1 MCKFACELTITRF
14 MDTPKSLK
22 ALSAHQTAYLEQL
35 QRLPYF
41 KMVQPI
47 VEGFLR
53 QVINRGAFYIRVHVA
68 SLDGIL
74 ESQRIKSVMETGKG
88 ATVGGKETRQEAVEA
103 LFGCNAGKLLPSE
116 FPKYGF
122 LSQPDAVKDLYI
134 NGGMWCQYGDVS
146 IQLKKERLF
155 HRTTLCVGDSV
166 NFGRF
171 YQLIPTR
178 VDDVKATCIC
188 GLQHDGEP
196 LMKMGDPV
204 AAYAI
209 FTQWVL
215 ERKLTVNNFPLIE
228 EVAKDAPPIFDFFEL
243 QYHGDI
249 DITQDVERIDV
260 APSSPEEKEKLLL
273 LKEKFEKI
281 GVKMYIYEG
290 GL

>member
-1 MCKFACELTITRF
+1 
-14 MDTPKSLK
+14 MDTPKSLQ
-22 ALSAHQTAYLEQL
+22 ALAAHQSAYQELLRQ
-35 QRLPYF
+35 QPYY
-41 KMVQPI
+41 KMVAPI

-53 QVINRGAFYIRVHVA
+53 QIINHGAFYIRVHA
-68 SLDGIL
+68 SSLEGIL
-74 ESQRIKSVMETGKG
+74 ESKRIKSVMETGKG

-103 LFGCNAGKLLPSE
+103 LFGCNANKLLPSE

-122 LSQPDAVKDLYI
+122 LSQSDAVKDLYV

-188 GLQHDGEP
+188 GLAHDGEP

-204 AAYAI
+204 AAYAL
-209 FTQWVL
+209 FAQWIL
-215 ERKLTVNNFPLIE
+215 EKKLTINNFPLIE
-228 EVAKDAPPIFDFFEL
+228 DVAKDVPPIFDFFEL

-260 APSSPEEKEKLLL
+260 APSSPEEKEKLLK

-281 GVKMYIYEG
+281 GVKMYILEQS
-290 GL
+290 

>member
-1 MCKFACELTITRF
+1 
-14 MDTPKSLK
+14 MDTPKSLR
-22 ALSAHQTAYLEQL
+22 ALAAHQSAYQELLRQ
-35 QRLPYF
+35 QPYY
-41 KMVQPI
+41 KMVAPI
-47 VEGFLR
+47 VEEFLR
-53 QVINRGAFYIRVHVA
+53 QIINQGAFYVRVHVS
-68 SLDGIL
+68 SLEGIL
-74 ESQRIKSVMETGKG
+74 ESKRIKSVMETGTG
-88 ATVGGKETRQEAVEA
+88 ATNGGKETRREAVEA
-103 LFGCNAGKLLPSE
+103 LFGCNANKLLPSE

-122 LSQPDAVKDLYI
+122 LSQSDAVKDLYV

-166 NFGRF
+166 NFGRC
-171 YQLIPTR
+171 YQLIPTK

-188 GLQHDGEP
+188 GLAHDGEP

-209 FTQWVL
+209 FAQWIL
-215 ERKLTVNNFPLIE
+215 EKKLTINNFPLIE
-228 EVAKDAPPIFDFFEL
+228 EVARDVPPIFDFFEL

-260 APSSPEEKEKLLL
+260 APSSPDEKEKLLE

-281 GVKMYIYEG
+281 GVKMYVLEQN
-290 GL
+290 

>member
-1 MCKFACELTITRF
+1 
-14 MDTPKSLK
+14 MDTPKSLQ
-22 ALSAHQTAYLEQL
+22 ALAAHQSAYQELLRQ
-35 QRLPYF
+35 QPYY

-53 QVINRGAFYIRVHVA
+53 QIINRGAFYIRVHVSA
-68 SLDGIL
+68 LESIL
-74 ESQRIKSVMETGKG
+74 ESKRIKNVMETGKG

-103 LFGCNAGKLLPSE
+103 LFGCNAKKLLPSE

-122 LSQPDAVKDLYI
+122 LSQPNAEKDLYI

-188 GLQHDGEP
+188 GLSHDGEP
-196 LMKMGDPV
+196 LMQMGDPV

-209 FTQWVL
+209 FAQWIL

-228 EVAKDAPPIFDFFEL
+228 EVAKDVPPIFDFFEL

-249 DITQDVERIDV
+249 DITQDVERIDI
-260 APSSPEEKEKLLL
+260 APSSPEEKEKLLV

-281 GVKMYIYEG
+281 GVMFNIFEG
-290 GL
+290 GLL

>member
-1 MCKFACELTITRF
+1 
-14 MDTPKSLK
+14 MDTPKSLR
-22 ALSAHQTAYLEQL
+22 ALATHQSAYQELLRQ
-35 QRLPYF
+35 QPYY
-41 KMVQPI
+41 KMVAPI

-53 QVINRGAFYIRVHVA
+53 QIINHGAFYLRVHVS
-68 SLDGIL
+68 SLEGIL
-74 ESQRIKSVMETGKG
+74 ESKRIKSVMETGTG
-88 ATVGGKETRQEAVEA
+88 ATNGGKDTRREVVEA
-103 LFGCNAGKLLPSE
+103 LFGCNANKLLPSE

-166 NFGRF
+166 NFGRC
-171 YQLIPTR
+171 YQLIPTK

-188 GLQHDGEP
+188 GLAHDGEP

-209 FTQWVL
+209 FAQWIL
-215 ERKLTVNNFPLIE
+215 EKKLTIKNFPLIE
-228 EVAKDAPPIFDFFEL
+228 EVAKDVPPIFDFFEL

-260 APSSPEEKEKLLL
+260 APSSPEEKEKLEEY
-273 LKEKFEKI
+273 KKRFEAI
-281 GVKMYIYEG
+281 GVKFCICKG
-290 GL
+290 I

>member
-1 MCKFACELTITRF
+1 
-14 MDTPKSLK
+14 MDTPKSLR
-22 ALSAHQTAYLEQL
+22 ALAAHQSAYQELLRQ
-35 QRLPYF
+35 QPYY
-41 KMVQPI
+41 KMVAPI

-53 QVINRGAFYIRVHVA
+53 QIINHGAFYLRVHVS
-68 SLDGIL
+68 SLEGIL
-74 ESQRIKSVMETGKG
+74 ESTRIKSVMETGTG
-88 ATVGGKETRQEAVEA
+88 ATNGGKDTRREVVEA
-103 LFGCNAGKLLPSE
+103 LFGCNANKLLPSE

-122 LSQPDAVKDLYI
+122 LSQPDAVKDLYV

-146 IQLKKERLF
+146 IQLKKDRLF

-188 GLQHDGEP
+188 GLAHDGEP

-209 FTQWVL
+209 FAQWIL
-215 ERKLTVNNFPLIE
+215 EKKLTVNNFPLIE
-228 EVAKDAPPIFDFFEL
+228 EVARDVPPIFDFFEL
-243 QYHGDI
+243 QYHGDL

-260 APSSPEEKEKLLL
+260 APSSPGEKEKLLE
-273 LKEKFEKI
+273 LKEKFKEL
-281 GVKMYIYEG
+281 GVKMYI
-290 GL
+290 LDQN

>member
-1 MCKFACELTITRF
+1 
-14 MDTPKSLK
+14 MDTPKSLR
-22 ALSAHQTAYLEQL
+22 ALAAHQSAYQELLRQ
-35 QRLPYF
+35 QPYY
-41 KMVQPI
+41 KMVAPI
-47 VEGFLR
+47 VEEFLR
-53 QVINRGAFYIRVHVA
+53 QIINHGAFYVRVHVS
-68 SLDGIL
+68 SLEGIL
-74 ESQRIKSVMETGKG
+74 ESKRIKSVMETGTG
-88 ATVGGKETRQEAVEA
+88 ATNGGKETRREAVEA
-103 LFGCNAGKLLPSE
+103 LFGCNANKLLPSE

-122 LSQPDAVKDLYI
+122 LSQSDAVKDLYV

-188 GLQHDGEP
+188 GLAHDGEP

-204 AAYAI
+204 AAYAL
-209 FTQWVL
+209 FAQWIL
-215 ERKLTVNNFPLIE
+215 EKKLTINNFPLIE
-228 EVAKDAPPIFDFFEL
+228 EVAKDVPPIFDFFEL

-249 DITQDVERIDV
+249 DITQDVERIDA
-260 APSSPEEKEKLLL
+260 APSSSEEKAKLLE

-281 GVKMYIYEG
+281 GVKLYVLEQS
-290 GL
+290 

>member
-1 MCKFACELTITRF
+1 
-14 MDTPKSLK
+14 MDTPKSLQ
-22 ALSAHQTAYLEQL
+22 ALAAHQSAYQELLRQ
-35 QRLPYF
+35 QPYY

-53 QVINRGAFYIRVHVA
+53 QIINYGAFYLRVHVS
-68 SLDGIL
+68 SLPGIL
-74 ESQRIKSVMETGKG
+74 ESKRIKSVMETGTG
-88 ATVGGKETRQEAVEA
+88 ATIGGKETRQEAVEA
-103 LFGCNAGKLLPSE
+103 LFGCNAKKLLPSE
-116 FPKYGF
+116 FPKFGF
-122 LSQPDAVKDLYI
+122 LSQPNAEKDLYI

-209 FTQWVL
+209 FTQWIL
-215 ERKLTVNNFPLIE
+215 ERKLTINNFPLIE

-249 DITQDVERIDV
+249 DITQDVERIDI
-260 APSSPEEKEKLLL
+260 APSSPEEKEKLLE

-281 GVKMYIYEG
+281 GVKFNIFEG
-290 GL
+290 TLL

>member
-1 MCKFACELTITRF
+1 

-22 ALSAHQTAYLEQL
+22 ALPAHQAAYREQL
-35 QRLPYF
+35 LRLPYY
-41 KMVQPI
+41 KMVAPI

-53 QVINRGAFYIRVHVA
+53 QIINHGAFYLRVHVS
-68 SLDGIL
+68 SLDDIL
-74 ESQRIKSVMETGKG
+74 ESQRIKNVMETGAG

-103 LFGCNAGKLLPSE
+103 LFGCNAKKLLPSE
-116 FPKYGF
+116 YPKYGF
-122 LSQPDAVKDLYI
+122 LSQPDAEKDLYI

-146 IQLKKERLF
+146 IQLKKDRLF

-209 FTQWVL
+209 FAQWIL
-215 ERKLTVNNFPLIE
+215 EHKLTVNNFPLIE
-228 EVAKDAPPIFDFFEL
+228 EVAKDVPPIFDFFEL

-249 DITQDVERIDV
+249 DITQDVERIDI
-260 APSSPEEKEKLLL
+260 APSSPEEKEKLRD
-273 LKEKFEKI
+273 LKERFEKV
-281 GVKMYIYEG
+281 GVKFNIFEG
-290 GL
+290 SLL

>member
-1 MCKFACELTITRF
+1 
-14 MDTPKSLK
+14 MDTPKSLQ
-22 ALSAHQTAYLEQL
+22 ALAAHQSAYQELLRQ
-35 QRLPYF
+35 QPYY
-41 KMVQPI
+41 KMVAPI

-53 QVINRGAFYIRVHVA
+53 QIINHGAFYIRVHVS
-68 SLDGIL
+68 SLEGIL
-74 ESQRIKSVMETGKG
+74 ESKRIKSVMETGTG
-88 ATVGGKETRQEAVEA
+88 ATNGGKETRMEAVEA
-103 LFGCNAGKLLPSE
+103 LFGCNANKLLPSE

-122 LSQPDAVKDLYI
+122 LSQSDAVKDLYI

-188 GLQHDGEP
+188 GLAHDGEP

-204 AAYAI
+204 AAYAL
-209 FTQWVL
+209 FAQWIL
-215 ERKLTVNNFPLIE
+215 EKKLTINNFPLIE
-228 EVAKDAPPIFDFFEL
+228 EVAKDVPPIFDFFEL

-249 DITQDVERIDV
+249 DITQDVERIDI
-260 APSSPEEKEKLLL
+260 APSSPEEKEKLLQ
-273 LKEKFEKI
+273 LKEKFERL
-281 GVKMYIYEG
+281 GVKFNIFEG
-290 GL
+290 GLL

>member
-1 MCKFACELTITRF
+1 
-14 MDTPKSLK
+14 MDTPKSLR
-22 ALSAHQTAYLEQL
+22 ALAAHQSAYQELLRQ
-35 QRLPYF
+35 QPYY
-41 KMVQPI
+41 KMVAPI

-53 QVINRGAFYIRVHVA
+53 QIINHGAFYVRVHVS
-68 SLDGIL
+68 SLEGIL
-74 ESQRIKSVMETGKG
+74 ESKRIKSVMETGTG
-88 ATVGGKETRQEAVEA
+88 ATNGGKETRREAVEA
-103 LFGCNAGKLLPSE
+103 LFGCNANKLLPSE

-122 LSQPDAVKDLYI
+122 LSQSDAVKDLYI

-178 VDDVKATCIC
+178 VDDEKATCIC
-188 GLQHDGEP
+188 GLAHDGEP

-204 AAYAI
+204 AAYAL
-209 FTQWVL
+209 FAQWIL
-215 ERKLTVNNFPLIE
+215 EKKLTINNFPLIE
-228 EVAKDAPPIFDFFEL
+228 EVAKDVPPIFDFFEL

-260 APSSPEEKEKLLL
+260 APSSPEEKEKLLE

-281 GVKMYIYEG
+281 GVKMYI
-290 GL
+290 LDQN

>member
-1 MCKFACELTITRF
+1 ME
-14 MDTPKSLK
+14 TPKSLQSL
-22 ALSAHQTAYLEQL
+22 AVHQSAYQELLYQ
-35 QRLPYF
+35 QPYY

-53 QVINRGAFYIRVHVA
+53 QIISYGAFYIRVHVS

-74 ESQRIKSVMETGKG
+74 ESKRIKSVMETGKG
-88 ATVGGKETRQEAVEA
+88 ATIGGRETRQEAVEA
-103 LFGCNAGKLLPSE
+103 LFGCNAKKLLPSE

-122 LSQPDAVKDLYI
+122 LSQPDAKKDLYV

-146 IQLKKERLF
+146 IQLKKDRLF

-171 YQLIPTR
+171 YQLIPTK

-209 FTQWVL
+209 FAQWVL

-228 EVAKDAPPIFDFFEL
+228 EVAKDVPPIFDFFEL
-243 QYHGDI
+243 QYHGDL
-249 DITQDVERIDV
+249 DITQDVERIDI
-260 APSSPEEKEKLLL
+260 APSSLEEKVKLEEY
-273 LKEKFEKI
+273 KKRFEAI
-281 GVKMYIYEG
+281 GVRFNIFEEG
-290 GL
+290 EDTSM

>member
-1 MCKFACELTITRF
+1 
-14 MDTPKSLK
+14 
-22 ALSAHQTAYLEQL
+22 
-35 QRLPYF
+35 
-41 KMVQPI
+41 MVAPI

-53 QVINRGAFYIRVHVA
+53 QIINHGAFYVRVHVS
-68 SLDGIL
+68 SLEGIL
-74 ESQRIKSVMETGKG
+74 ESKRIKSVMETGTG
-88 ATVGGKETRQEAVEA
+88 ATNGGKDTRREVVEA
-103 LFGCNAGKLLPSE
+103 LFGCNANKLLPSE

-146 IQLKKERLF
+146 IQLKKDRLF

-188 GLQHDGEP
+188 GLAHDGEP

-204 AAYAI
+204 AAYAL
-209 FTQWVL
+209 FAQWIL
-215 ERKLTVNNFPLIE
+215 EKKLTVNNFPMIE
-228 EVAKDAPPIFDFFEL
+228 DVARDVPPIFDFFEL
-243 QYHGDI
+243 QYHGDL
-249 DITQDVERIDV
+249 DITQDVERIDI
-260 APSSPEEKEKLLL
+260 APSSPEEKEKLIV

-281 GVKMYIYEG
+281 GVKMYILEEK
-290 GL
+290 LL

>member
-1 MCKFACELTITRF
+1 
-14 MDTPKSLK
+14 MDTPKSLR
-22 ALSAHQTAYLEQL
+22 ALATHQSAYQELLRQ
-35 QRLPYF
+35 QPYY
-41 KMVQPI
+41 KMVAPI

-53 QVINRGAFYIRVHVA
+53 QIINHGAFYLRVHVS
-68 SLDGIL
+68 SLEGIL
-74 ESQRIKSVMETGKG
+74 ESKRIKSVMETGTG
-88 ATVGGKETRQEAVEA
+88 ATNGGKDTRREVVEA
-103 LFGCNAGKLLPSE
+103 LFGCNADKLLPSE

-122 LSQPDAVKDLYI
+122 LSQSDAVKDLYV

-166 NFGRF
+166 NFGRC

-188 GLQHDGEP
+188 GLAHDGEP

-209 FTQWVL
+209 FAQWIL
-215 ERKLTVNNFPLIE
+215 EKKLTIKNFPLIE
-228 EVAKDAPPIFDFFEL
+228 EVAKDVPPIFDFFEL
-243 QYHGDI
+243 QYHGNI

-260 APSSPEEKEKLLL
+260 APSSPEEKEKLEEY
-273 LKEKFEKI
+273 KKRFEAI
-281 GVKMYIYEG
+281 GVKFCICKG
-290 GL
+290 I

>member
-1 MCKFACELTITRF
+1 
-14 MDTPKSLK
+14 MDTPKSLQ
-22 ALSAHQTAYLEQL
+22 ALAAHQSAYQELLRQ
-35 QRLPYF
+35 QPYY

-53 QVINRGAFYIRVHVA
+53 QIINHGAFYLRVHVS
-68 SLDGIL
+68 SLPGIL
-74 ESQRIKSVMETGKG
+74 ESKRIKSVMETGTG
-88 ATVGGKETRQEAVEA
+88 ATNGGKETRPQVVEA
-103 LFGCNAGKLLPSE
+103 LFGCNAKKLLPSE

-122 LSQPDAVKDLYI
+122 LSQPDAEKDLYI

-196 LMKMGDPV
+196 LMKMGKDPV

-209 FTQWVL
+209 FAQWIL
-215 ERKLTVNNFPLIE
+215 ERKLTINNFPLIE
-228 EVAKDAPPIFDFFEL
+228 EIAKDMPPIFDFFEL

-249 DITQDVERIDV
+249 DITQDVERIDI
-260 APSSPEEKEKLLL
+260 APSSPDEKEKLLE

-281 GVKMYIYEG
+281 GVKFNIFEG
-290 GL
+290 SLL

>member
-1 MCKFACELTITRF
+1 
-14 MDTPKSLK
+14 MDTPKSLR
-22 ALSAHQTAYLEQL
+22 ALAAHQLAYQELLRHQ
-35 QRLPYF
+35 PYY
-41 KMVQPI
+41 KMVAPI

-53 QVINRGAFYIRVHVA
+53 QIINHGAFYIRVHVS
-68 SLDGIL
+68 SLEGIL
-74 ESQRIKSVMETGKG
+74 GSKRIKSVMETGTG
-88 ATVGGKETRQEAVEA
+88 ATNGGKDTRREVVEA
-103 LFGCNAGKLLPSE
+103 LFGCNANKLLPSE

-122 LSQPDAVKDLYI
+122 LSQPDAVKDLYV

-166 NFGRF
+166 NFGRC

-188 GLQHDGEP
+188 GLAHDGEP

-209 FTQWVL
+209 FAQWIL
-215 ERKLTVNNFPLIE
+215 EKKLTVNNFPLIE
-228 EVAKDAPPIFDFFEL
+228 DVARDVPPIFDFFEL

-260 APSSPEEKEKLLL
+260 APSSLEEKEKLEEY
-273 LKEKFEKI
+273 KKKFEAI
-281 GVKMYIYEG
+281 GVKFCICKG
-290 GL
+290 I

>member
-1 MCKFACELTITRF
+1 
-14 MDTPKSLK
+14 MDTPKSLR
-22 ALSAHQTAYLEQL
+22 ALAAHQSAYQELLRQ
-35 QRLPYF
+35 QPYY
-41 KMVQPI
+41 KMVAPI

-53 QVINRGAFYIRVHVA
+53 QIINHGAFYLRVHVS
-68 SLDGIL
+68 SLEGIL
-74 ESQRIKSVMETGKG
+74 ESTRIKSVMETGTG
-88 ATVGGKETRQEAVEA
+88 ATNGGKDTRREVVEA
-103 LFGCNAGKLLPSE
+103 LFGCNANKLLPSE

-188 GLQHDGEP
+188 GLAHDGEP

-209 FTQWVL
+209 FAQWIL
-215 ERKLTVNNFPLIE
+215 EKKLTVNNFPLIE
-228 EVAKDAPPIFDFFEL
+228 EVARDVPPIFDFFEL
-243 QYHGDI
+243 QYHGDL

-260 APSSPEEKEKLLL
+260 APSSPGEKEKLLE
-273 LKEKFEKI
+273 LKEKFKEL
-281 GVKMYIYEG
+281 GVKMYI
-290 GL
+290 LDQN

>member
-1 MCKFACELTITRF
+1 
-14 MDTPKSLK
+14 MDTPKSLR
-22 ALSAHQTAYLEQL
+22 ALATHQSAYQELLRQ
-35 QRLPYF
+35 QPYY
-41 KMVQPI
+41 KMVAPI

-53 QVINRGAFYIRVHVA
+53 QIINHGAFYLRVHVS
-68 SLDGIL
+68 SLEGIL
-74 ESQRIKSVMETGKG
+74 ESKRIKSVMETGTG
-88 ATVGGKETRQEAVEA
+88 ATNGGKDTRREVVEA
-103 LFGCNAGKLLPSE
+103 LFGCNSNKLLPSE

-166 NFGRF
+166 NFGRC
-171 YQLIPTR
+171 YQLIPTK

-188 GLQHDGEP
+188 GLAHDGEP

-209 FTQWVL
+209 FAQWIL
-215 ERKLTVNNFPLIE
+215 EKKLTINNFPLIE
-228 EVAKDAPPIFDFFEL
+228 EVAKDVPPIFDFFEL

-260 APSSPEEKEKLLL
+260 APSSPEEKEKLEEY
-273 LKEKFEKI
+273 KKRFEAI
-281 GVKMYIYEG
+281 GVKFCICKG
-290 GL
+290 I

>member
-1 MCKFACELTITRF
+1 
-14 MDTPKSLK
+14 MDTPKSLQ
-22 ALSAHQTAYLEQL
+22 ALAAHQSAYQELLRQ
-35 QRLPYF
+35 QPYY

-53 QVINRGAFYIRVHVA
+53 QIINYGAFYLRVHVS
-68 SLDGIL
+68 SLPGIL
-74 ESQRIKSVMETGKG
+74 ESKRIKSVMETGTG
-88 ATVGGKETRQEAVEA
+88 ATIGGKETRQEAVEA
-103 LFGCNAGKLLPSE
+103 LFGCNAKKLLPSE
-116 FPKYGF
+116 FPKFGF
-122 LSQPDAVKDLYI
+122 LSQPNAEKDLYI

-209 FTQWVL
+209 FTQWIL
-215 ERKLTVNNFPLIE
+215 ERKLTINNFPLIE

-249 DITQDVERIDV
+249 DITQDVERIDI
-260 APSSPEEKEKLLL
+260 APSSPEEKEKVLE

-281 GVKMYIYEG
+281 GVKFNIFEG
-290 GL
+290 TLL

>member
-1 MCKFACELTITRF
+1 
-14 MDTPKSLK
+14 MDTPKSLR
-22 ALSAHQTAYLEQL
+22 ALAAHQSAYQELLRQ
-35 QRLPYF
+35 QPYY
-41 KMVQPI
+41 KMVAPI

-53 QVINRGAFYIRVHVA
+53 QIINHGAFYVRVHVS
-68 SLDGIL
+68 SLEGIL
-74 ESQRIKSVMETGKG
+74 ESKRIKSMMETGTG
-88 ATVGGKETRQEAVEA
+88 ATNGCKETRREAVEA
-103 LFGCNAGKLLPSE
+103 LFGCNANKLLPSE

-122 LSQPDAVKDLYI
+122 LSQSDAVKDLYV

-188 GLQHDGEP
+188 GLAHDGEP

-204 AAYAI
+204 AAYAL
-209 FTQWVL
+209 FAQWIL
-215 ERKLTVNNFPLIE
+215 EKKLTINNFPLIE
-228 EVAKDAPPIFDFFEL
+228 EVAKDVPPIFDFFEL

-260 APSSPEEKEKLLL
+260 APSSPEEKEKLLEL
-273 LKEKFEKI
+273 QEKFEKI
-281 GVKMYIYEG
+281 GVKMYI
-290 GL
+290 LDQN

>member
-1 MCKFACELTITRF
+1 MN
-14 MDTPKSLK
+14 TPKSLR
-22 ALSAHQTAYLEQL
+22 ALAAHQSAYQELLRQ
-35 QRLPYF
+35 QPYY
-41 KMVQPI
+41 KMVVPI

-53 QVINRGAFYIRVHVA
+53 QIINHGAFYLRVHVS
-68 SLDGIL
+68 SLEGIL
-74 ESQRIKSVMETGKG
+74 ESKRIKSVMETGTG
-88 ATVGGKETRQEAVEA
+88 ATNGGKDTRREVVEA
-103 LFGCNAGKLLPSE
+103 LFGCNANKLLPSE

-166 NFGRF
+166 NFGRC
-171 YQLIPTR
+171 YQLIPTK

-188 GLQHDGEP
+188 GLAHDGEP
-196 LMKMGDPV
+196 LMKMSDPV

-209 FTQWVL
+209 FAQWIL
-215 ERKLTVNNFPLIE
+215 EKKLTVNNFPKIE
-228 EVAKDAPPIFDFFEL
+228 DVARDVPPIFDFFEL

-260 APSSPEEKEKLLL
+260 APSSPEEKEKLLE

-281 GVKMYIYEG
+281 GVKMYILEG
-290 GL
+290 GLL